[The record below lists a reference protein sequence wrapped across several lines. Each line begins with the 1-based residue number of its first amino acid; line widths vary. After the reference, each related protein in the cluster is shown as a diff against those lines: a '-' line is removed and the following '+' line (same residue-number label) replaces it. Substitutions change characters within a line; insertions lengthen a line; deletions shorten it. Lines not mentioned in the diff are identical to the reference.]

1 MVKGRPKSA
10 PQGAR
15 ARPQAPKPS
24 SAAAG
29 SRPAA
34 KGSRR
39 GARSGQEPPAGDA
52 AIHPAR
58 APRRDS
64 EAHAGDGSRRASK
77 RGGAERAVGR
87 GDAERGGAERSGA
100 ERSGAER
107 SGAERSGAERSGA
120 ERAAKRGG
128 VGRGDAER
136 AAKRGGV
143 GRGDAER
150 AANKRSSSAR
160 SPGAARSQTGRGSRP
175 GGGATA
181 RSLPGR
187 TAGARGGVQQQRK
200 KDAPRRTEEEETDA
214 PLPRRSGRVALVGRP
229 NVGKST
235 LLNAALGHPL
245 AIVSPMPQTTRD
257 AILGVVHHG
266 PAEIALLDTPG
277 LHRPRTELGRVM
289 NQAAREAARS
299 ADVIVFVTEAP
310 DPARLPRRVKEGE
323 DGPPLAPHPGD
334 LTLLADL
341 GSEAPVV
348 FVLNKVDRM
357 RDKALLLP
365 LLDAFAKLREFAAI
379 VPISALRE
387 DGVQRV
393 LDEVAKL
400 CPERDWGF
408 APDEL
413 TDRPTRFFAAEYV
426 REQILRATK
435 AEVPHA
441 SAVQIERYVEPTGGG
456 ALHID
461 ATIHVERP
469 GQKKILIGAGAEQL
483 KRIGTEA
490 RLRIEELVG
499 RQVNLKLWVR
509 VTPEWRESPQ
519 RLEELGYNKGETS

>member
-1 MVKGRPKSA
+1 MERAAEPGKERKA
-10 PQGAR
+10 GATR
-15 ARPQAPKPS
+15 AAERGEGEKTAKQRG
-24 SAAAG
+24 SAARSSGAARGRAG
-29 SRPAA
+29 
-34 KGSRR
+34 R
-39 GARSGQEPPAGDA
+39 GPRAG
-52 AIHPAR
+52 
-58 APRRDS
+58 
-64 EAHAGDGSRRASK
+64 
-77 RGGAERAVGR
+77 GGAEGRPLPDGRAAGR
-87 GDAERGGAERSGA
+87 G
-100 ERSGAER
+100 
-107 SGAERSGAERSGA
+107 
-120 ERAAKRGG
+120 
-128 VGRGDAER
+128 
-136 AAKRGGV
+136 
-143 GRGDAER
+143 
-150 AANKRSSSAR
+150 
-160 SPGAARSQTGRGSRP
+160 
-175 GGGATA
+175 AT
-181 RSLPGR
+181 
-187 TAGARGGVQQQRK
+187 QQRRK
-200 KDAPRRTEEEETDA
+200 KAAEPRRTEEADA
-214 PLPRRSGRVALVGRP
+214 ALPKRSGRVALVGRP

-245 AIVSPMPQTTRD
+245 AIVSPTPQTTRD

-289 NQAAREAARS
+289 NQAAREAARG

-310 DPARLPRRVKEGE
+310 DPARLPRRVKEDE

-365 LLDAFAKLREFAAI
+365 LLDAFAKLRDFAAI
-379 VPISALRE
+379 IPISALRE

-441 SAVQIERYVEPTGGG
+441 SAVQIERYVEPTGEG

-509 VTPEWRESPQ
+509 VTPEWRESRE
-519 RLEELGYNKGETS
+519 RLDELGYNKGETS